1 MVNGLDVGSLLFREI
16 LRMYEY
22 PGAPFTGELVR
33 DLVLFFFIPTVFI
46 IMVIF
51 FATAIVMGPAW
62 RGMRLLFGIAAYL
75 FIIVSGYYPIFAYIA
90 GPYFFFLIIVVG
102 LLFFLLRHF
111 RRPSLREGG
120 AAAPPPPG
128 GAASMPAAAMRAE
141 EMSWREIRERLKDT
155 TDALRRAQGR
165 LVEARKYSTPEAQF
179 WAQEVARLEREK
191 AELEKELSLARRL
204 LQRAA

>member
-33 DLVLFFFIPTVFI
+33 DLVLFFFVPTVFI

-51 FATAIVMGPAW
+51 FATSIVMGPAW

-90 GPYFFFLIIVVG
+90 GPYFFFLIIVLG

-111 RRPSLREGG
+111 RRPTLREGG
-120 AAAPPPPG
+120 GG
-128 GAASMPAAAMRAE
+128 GAAPAPGAPVGMPAEALRATQA
-141 EMSWREIRERLKDT
+141 SWFELKRRLKEVEDDLARAKERLAQAHAAK
-155 TDALRRAQGR
+155 TD
-165 LVEARKYSTPEAQF
+165 PEAAF

-191 AELEKELSLARRL
+191 RELEKHMRILPRL
-204 LQRAA
+204 